1 MREQIEKRVVE
12 LRRQAEETKRNAEM
26 QITALLTAAAELEK
40 LLEAPKATPEP

>member
-12 LRRQAEETKRNAEM
+12 LRQQAEETKRTAEM

-40 LLEAPKATPEP
+40 LLEAPEAKPEP